1 MNRMKSNLMLLLCAT
16 IWGSAFVAQSSGM
29 EHIGPWTFNACTSL
43 IGGFTLLVL
52 MPFLDNIRHVSVEE
66 KRSMDRKTLLTGG
79 IACGIALCA
88 ASIFQQ
94 TGIQYT
100 TVGKAGFLTALYT
113 IAVPVLG
120 MCIGRKTRPLVW
132 ICVGIS
138 VVGFY
143 FLSMAESLSLSY
155 GDGLVLAGSLLFA
168 VHILIIDHFSPKTD
182 GVRLSCIQ
190 FFTAGVISL
199 IPMFLFE
206 NPSFSAVLSAAGP
219 ILYAGVLSSGAGYTL
234 QIVGQKGADPA
245 VASLILSLESVFSA
259 VFGFLLL
266 HQVLSVKEL
275 AGCALIF
282 GAIILSQL
290 PEKQKEESAVIES

>member
-29 EHIGPWTFNACTSL
+29 EHIGPWTFNACRSL

-79 IACGIALCA
+79 IDCGIALCA

>member
-1 MNRMKSNLMLLLCAT
+1 MNRMISNLMLLVCAM

-29 EHIGPWTFNACTSL
+29 EHIGPWTFNAMRSL
-43 IGGFTLLVL
+43 IGGMTLVAL
-52 MPFLDNIRHVSVEE
+52 MPFLDKVRHVTVQE
-66 KRSMDRKTLLTGG
+66 KKAMDQKTLLTGG
-79 IACGIALCA
+79 IACGIVLCA

-190 FFTAGVISL
+190 FFTAGIISL
-199 IPMFLFE
+199 VPMFLFE
-206 NPSFSAVLSAAGP
+206 TPSVTAIISAAGP

-234 QIVGQKGADPA
+234 QIVGQKDADPS

-259 VFGFLLL
+259 IFGFLLL
-266 HQVLSVKEL
+266 HQVLSLKEL

-290 PEKQKEESAVIES
+290 PENRKQESAVTES

>member
-1 MNRMKSNLMLLLCAT
+1 
-16 IWGSAFVAQSSGM
+16 
-29 EHIGPWTFNACTSL
+29 
-43 IGGFTLLVL
+43 
-52 MPFLDNIRHVSVEE
+52 MPFLENIRHVSVEE

>member
-1 MNRMKSNLMLLLCAT
+1 MNRMKSNLMLLVCAM

-29 EHIGPWTFNACTSL
+29 EHIGPWTFNAMRSL
-43 IGGFTLLVL
+43 IGGMTLVAL
-52 MPFLDNIRHVSVEE
+52 MPFLDKVRHVTVQE
-66 KRSMDRKTLLTGG
+66 KKAMDQKTLLTGG
-79 IACGIALCA
+79 IACGIVLCA

-155 GDGLVLAGSLLFA
+155 GDGLVLVGSLLFA

-190 FFTAGVISL
+190 FFTAGIISL
-199 IPMFLFE
+199 VPMFLFE
-206 NPSFSAVLSAAGP
+206 TPSVTAIISAAVP

-234 QIVGQKGADPA
+234 QIVGQKGDDPS
-245 VASLILSLESVFSA
+245 VASLIISLESVFSA
-259 VFGFLLL
+259 IFGFLLL
-266 HQVLSVKEL
+266 HQVLSLKEL

-290 PEKQKEESAVIES
+290 PENRKQESAVTES

>member
-1 MNRMKSNLMLLLCAT
+1 MNRMKSNLMLLVCAM

-29 EHIGPWTFNACTSL
+29 EHIGPWTFNAMRSL
-43 IGGFTLLVL
+43 IGGMTLVAL
-52 MPFLDNIRHVSVEE
+52 MPFLDKVRHVTVQE
-66 KRSMDRKTLLTGG
+66 KKAMDQKTLLTGG
-79 IACGIALCA
+79 IACGIVLCA

-155 GDGLVLAGSLLFA
+155 GDGLVLVGSLLFA

-190 FFTAGVISL
+190 FFTAGIISL
-199 IPMFLFE
+199 VPMFLFE
-206 NPSFSAVLSAAGP
+206 TPSVTAIISAAVP

-234 QIVGQKGADPA
+234 QIVGQKGADPS

-259 VFGFLLL
+259 IFGFLLL
-266 HQVLSVKEL
+266 HQVLSLKEL

-290 PEKQKEESAVIES
+290 PENRKQESAVTES

>member
-1 MNRMKSNLMLLLCAT
+1 MNRMKSNLMLLVCAM

-29 EHIGPWTFNACTSL
+29 EHIGPWTFNAMRSL
-43 IGGFTLLVL
+43 IGGMTLVAL
-52 MPFLDNIRHVSVEE
+52 MPFLDKVRHVTVQE
-66 KRSMDRKTLLTGG
+66 KKAMDQKTLLTGG
-79 IACGIALCA
+79 IACGIVLCA

-155 GDGLVLAGSLLFA
+155 GDGLVLVGSLLFA

-190 FFTAGVISL
+190 FFTAGIISL
-199 IPMFLFE
+199 VPMFLFE
-206 NPSFSAVLSAAGP
+206 TPSVTAIISAAGP

-234 QIVGQKGADPA
+234 QIVGQKGADPS

-259 VFGFLLL
+259 IFGFLLL
-266 HQVLSVKEL
+266 HQVLSLKEL

-290 PEKQKEESAVIES
+290 PENRKQESAVTES

>member
-1 MNRMKSNLMLLLCAT
+1 MNRTKSNQMLLICAM

-29 EHIGPWTFNACTSL
+29 EHIGPWTFNAMRSL
-43 IGGFTLLVL
+43 IGGFTLMAL
-52 MPFLDNIRHVSVEE
+52 MPFLDRVRHVSADD
-66 KRSMDRKTLLTGG
+66 KKTMDRKVLLKGG
-79 IACGIALCA
+79 IACGVVLCS

-120 MCIGRKTRPLVW
+120 MLIGRKTRPLVW
-132 ICVGIS
+132 VCVCIS

-143 FLSMAESLSLSY
+143 FLSMAESLALSY
-155 GDGLVLAGSLLFA
+155 GDGLVLVGSILFA
-168 VHILIIDHFSPKTD
+168 IHILVIDRFSPVTD

-190 FFTAGVISL
+190 FFTAGIISL
-199 IPMFLFE
+199 VPMFLFE
-206 NPSFSAVLSAAGP
+206 TPSVSAILSAAGP

-245 VASLILSLESVFSA
+245 VASLLLSLESVFSA
-259 VFGFLLL
+259 IFGFLLL
-266 HQVLSVKEL
+266 HQVLSFKEL

-282 GAIILSQL
+282 IAIILSQL
-290 PEKQKEESAVIES
+290 PEKTNQQTAVTES

>member
-1 MNRMKSNLMLLLCAT
+1 MNRMKSNLMLLVCAM

-29 EHIGPWTFNACTSL
+29 EHIGPWTFNAMRSL
-43 IGGFTLLVL
+43 IGGMTLVAL
-52 MPFLDNIRHVSVEE
+52 MPFLDKVRHVTVQE
-66 KRSMDRKTLLTGG
+66 KKAMDQKTLLTGG
-79 IACGIALCA
+79 IACGIVLCA

-155 GDGLVLAGSLLFA
+155 GDGLVLVGSLLFA

-190 FFTAGVISL
+190 FFTAGIISL
-199 IPMFLFE
+199 VPMFLFE
-206 NPSFSAVLSAAGP
+206 TPSVTAIISAAVP

-234 QIVGQKGADPA
+234 QIVGQKDADPS

-259 VFGFLLL
+259 IFGFLLL
-266 HQVLSVKEL
+266 HQVLSLKEL

-290 PEKQKEESAVIES
+290 PENRKQESAVTES

>member
-1 MNRMKSNLMLLLCAT
+1 MNRMKSNLMLLVCAM

-29 EHIGPWTFNACTSL
+29 EHIGPWTFNAMRSL
-43 IGGFTLLVL
+43 IGGMTLVAL
-52 MPFLDNIRHVSVEE
+52 MPFLDKVRHVTLQE
-66 KRSMDRKTLLTGG
+66 KKAMDQKTLLTGG
-79 IACGIALCA
+79 IACGIVLCA

-190 FFTAGVISL
+190 FFTAGIISL
-199 IPMFLFE
+199 VPMFLFE
-206 NPSFSAVLSAAGP
+206 TPSVTAIISAAGS

-234 QIVGQKGADPA
+234 QIVGQKGADPS

-259 VFGFLLL
+259 IFGFLLL
-266 HQVLSVKEL
+266 HQVLSLKEL

-290 PEKQKEESAVIES
+290 PENRKQESAVTES

>member
-1 MNRMKSNLMLLLCAT
+1 MNRMKSNLMLLVCAM

-29 EHIGPWTFNACTSL
+29 EHIGPWTFNAMRSL
-43 IGGFTLLVL
+43 IGGMTLVAL
-52 MPFLDNIRHVSVEE
+52 MPFLDKVRHVTVQE
-66 KRSMDRKTLLTGG
+66 KKAMDQKTLLTGG
-79 IACGIALCA
+79 IACGIVLCA

-190 FFTAGVISL
+190 FFTAGIISL
-199 IPMFLFE
+199 VPMFLFE
-206 NPSFSAVLSAAGP
+206 TPSVTAIISAAGP

-234 QIVGQKGADPA
+234 QIVGQKGADPS

-259 VFGFLLL
+259 IFGFLLL
-266 HQVLSVKEL
+266 HQVLSLKEL

-290 PEKQKEESAVIES
+290 PENRKQESAVTES

>member
-1 MNRMKSNLMLLLCAT
+1 MNRMKSNLMLLVCAM

-29 EHIGPWTFNACTSL
+29 EHIGPWTFNAMRSL
-43 IGGFTLLVL
+43 SGGMTLVAL
-52 MPFLDNIRHVSVEE
+52 MPFLDKVRHVTVQE
-66 KRSMDRKTLLTGG
+66 KKAMDQKTLLTGG
-79 IACGIALCA
+79 IACGIVLCA

-155 GDGLVLAGSLLFA
+155 GDGLVLVGSLLFA

-190 FFTAGVISL
+190 FFTAGIISL
-199 IPMFLFE
+199 VPMFLFE
-206 NPSFSAVLSAAGP
+206 TPSVTAIISAAVP

-234 QIVGQKGADPA
+234 QIVGQKGADPS

-259 VFGFLLL
+259 IFGFLLL
-266 HQVLSVKEL
+266 HQVLSLKEL

-290 PEKQKEESAVIES
+290 PENRKQESAVTES

>member
-1 MNRMKSNLMLLLCAT
+1 MNRMKSNLMLLVCAM

-29 EHIGPWTFNACTSL
+29 EHIGPWTFNAMRSL
-43 IGGFTLLVL
+43 IGGMTLVAL
-52 MPFLDNIRHVSVEE
+52 MPFLDKVRHVTVQE
-66 KRSMDRKTLLTGG
+66 KKAMDQKTLLTGG
-79 IACGIALCA
+79 IACGIVLCA

-155 GDGLVLAGSLLFA
+155 GDGLVLVGSLLFA

-190 FFTAGVISL
+190 FFTAGIISL
-199 IPMFLFE
+199 VPMFLFE
-206 NPSFSAVLSAAGP
+206 TPSVTAIISAAGP

-234 QIVGQKGADPA
+234 QIVGQKDADPS

-259 VFGFLLL
+259 IFGFLLL
-266 HQVLSVKEL
+266 HQVLSLKEL

-290 PEKQKEESAVIES
+290 PENRKQESAVTES

>member
-1 MNRMKSNLMLLLCAT
+1 
-16 IWGSAFVAQSSGM
+16 
-29 EHIGPWTFNACTSL
+29 
-43 IGGFTLLVL
+43 
-52 MPFLDNIRHVSVEE
+52 
-66 KRSMDRKTLLTGG
+66 
-79 IACGIALCA
+79 
-88 ASIFQQ
+88 
-94 TGIQYT
+94 
-100 TVGKAGFLTALYT
+100 
-113 IAVPVLG
+113 
-120 MCIGRKTRPLVW
+120 
-132 ICVGIS
+132 
-138 VVGFY
+138 
-143 FLSMAESLSLSY
+143 
-155 GDGLVLAGSLLFA
+155 
-168 VHILIIDHFSPKTD
+168 
-182 GVRLSCIQ
+182 
-190 FFTAGVISL
+190 
-199 IPMFLFE
+199 MFLFE

>member
-1 MNRMKSNLMLLLCAT
+1 MNRLKSNLMLLVCAM

-29 EHIGPWTFNACTSL
+29 EHIGPWTFNASRSL
-43 IGGFTLLVL
+43 IGGVTLLAL
-52 MPFLDNIRHVSVEE
+52 MPFLDQVRHVSE
-66 KRSMDRKTLLTGG
+66 KEKKSMDRKTLLTGG

-120 MCIGRKTRPLVW
+120 MCIGRKTRGLVW
-132 ICVGIS
+132 LCVGIS

-190 FFTAGVISL
+190 FFTAGIISL
-199 IPMFLFE
+199 VPMFLFE
-206 NPSFSAVLSAAGP
+206 TPSFSAIVSATGP

-234 QIVGQKGADPA
+234 QIIGQKGADPS

-259 VFGFLLL
+259 IFGFLLL
-266 HQVLSVKEL
+266 HQVLSLKEL
-275 AGCALIF
+275 VGCALIF

-290 PEKQKEESAVIES
+290 PEKQKEESAVRES